1 MARSLALQWPP
12 WAASLKKDLRP
23 TRVPKLHVCCSGISA
38 SWGLVSVRWKVKCW
52 SPESWVSQGG
62 NSKGSQEEVGLE
74 LGRENF
80 HFQAVYLA
88 AQEEE
93 RQKRSANLDQDF
105 QAQ

>member
-1 MARSLALQWPP
+1 M
-12 WAASLKKDLRP
+12 
-23 TRVPKLHVCCSGISA
+23 
-38 SWGLVSVRWKVKCW
+38 RWKVKCW